1 MVICLQLASSAVC
14 LTSKT
19 TMLISS
25 LAKLPLSCSRIRSI
39 SSTRKRNIIITSS
52 CSSGGD
58 DHVGSHVI
66 ELSNVVEQMPKH
78 VAVIMDG
85 NGRWAKNRGLSPQH
99 GHRAGCKSL
108 KNLALNCTHF
118 GVKALTVFAFSTE
131 NWKRSKVEVGFLM
144 SCFEDFIRLEVDDLI
159 QRYDTRLS
167 VIGDTS
173 RLPESLQTAIAWG
186 EESGRSNGGLH
197 LVVALNY
204 GGRYE
209 ITEAAK
215 KIARRV
221 EEGILGAE
229 EVDEQLFEQELMTS
243 FMEFPNPDLLIR
255 TSGELRISNFMLWQ
269 LAYAELYFSDT
280 LFPDFGQADLVQ
292 ALACFQR
299 RNRRFG
305 QRNNNYNK

>member
-1 MVICLQLASSAVC
+1 
-14 LTSKT
+14 
-19 TMLISS
+19 
-25 LAKLPLSCSRIRSI
+25 
-39 SSTRKRNIIITSS
+39 
-52 CSSGGD
+52 
-58 DHVGSHVI
+58 
-66 ELSNVVEQMPKH
+66 MPKH
-78 VAVIMDG
+78 VGVIMDG
-85 NGRWAKNRGLSPQH
+85 NGRWAKNRGLSPEH

-118 GVKALTVFAFSTE
+118 GIMALTVFTFSTE
-131 NWKRSKVEVGFLM
+131 NWKRSKAFIYIYINSVEVGFLM

-159 QRYDTRLS
+159 QRHDTRLS

-173 RLPESLQTAIAWG
+173 KLPESLQTAIAWG

-204 GGRYE
+204 GGRRE

-229 EVDEQLFEQELMTS
+229 EVDEGVFEQELMTS

-269 LAYAELYFSDT
+269 LAYTELYFSDT
-280 LFPDFGQADLVQ
+280 LFPDFGQDDLVQ
-292 ALACFQR
+292 ALTCFQR

>member
-25 LAKLPLSCSRIRSI
+25 LGKLPLSCSRIRSI
-39 SSTRKRNIIITSS
+39 SSTRKRIITTSS
-52 CSSGGD
+52 SSGGD

-66 ELSNVVEQMPKH
+66 ELADVVDLREEQMPKH

-85 NGRWAKNRGLSPQH
+85 NGRWANNRGLSPQH

-118 GVKALTVFAFSTE
+118 GIMALTVFAFSTE

-144 SCFEDFIRLEVDDLI
+144 SCFEDFIRLDVDDLI
-159 QRYDTRLS
+159 QRYDMRLS
-167 VIGDTS
+167 VIGDIS
-173 RLPESLQTAIAWG
+173 RLPESLQTAISWG

-215 KIARRV
+215 KIARQV

-243 FMEFPNPDLLIR
+243 FMEFPNPDLVIR

-280 LFPDFGQADLVQ
+280 LFPDFGQDDLVQ

-305 QRNNNYNK
+305 HRNHK